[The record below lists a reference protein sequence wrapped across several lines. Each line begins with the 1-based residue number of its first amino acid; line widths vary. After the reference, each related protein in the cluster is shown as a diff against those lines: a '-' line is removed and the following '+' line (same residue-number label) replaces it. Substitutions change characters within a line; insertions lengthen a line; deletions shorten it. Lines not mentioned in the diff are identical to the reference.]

1 MLEATDAIRLLLT
14 GAEISLDGEFFHFER
29 IRLLHPPD
37 GPVPLYL
44 GVHGPASLRL
54 SGELADGT
62 LLGWFSSP
70 SYVAWARERIDEGR
84 SRARREDPHQLVVL
98 CLLSLS
104 EDEPVDAVRDLG
116 RWAAPMLA
124 GMVGS
129 PQLEASPAGIEL
141 AAYVEHGGSNAGAE
155 HPPDQLLEEF
165 VAAGDTASCEGT
177 VDGLFASGAD
187 RVVLVPN
194 PAGYRSTTG
203 MLEQMRRAS
212 ALTLGRNGR
221 R

>member
-1 MLEATDAIRLLLT
+1 
-14 GAEISLDGEFFHFER
+14 
-29 IRLLHPPD
+29 
-37 GPVPLYL
+37 
-44 GVHGPASLRL
+44 
-54 SGELADGT
+54 
-62 LLGWFSSP
+62 GWFSSP
-70 SYVAWARERIDEGR
+70 GYVAWARERIDEGR
-84 SRARREDPHQLVVL
+84 SRGRREDPHQLVVL

-104 EDEPVDAVRDLG
+104 EDEPVEVVRDLG

-141 AAYVEHGGSNAGAE
+141 AAYFEQRGPNAGAE
-155 HPPDQLLEEF
+155 RPPDELLGEF
-165 VAAGDTASCEGT
+165 VAAGDTASCEAT
-177 VDGLFASGAD
+177 VDRLFASGAD

-194 PAGYRSTTG
+194 PAGYRSTAS

-212 ALTLGRNGR
+212 ALIVGGKGR